1 MVEQLPWNLKTT
13 QLKMKKLVHIT
24 LVLLCFSAFGQD
36 WRDSLTVA
44 RDAYKK
50 AEYSKALKYYESA
63 QKKAPENVDL
73 SDEMAQSAYKA
84 REFEKAEKIYQ
95 QSGNSKKSTIQKADN
110 YHNLGNSRMKSKNYQ
125 GAIDA
130 YKESLRLNPND
141 DNTRYN
147 LSEAIRQL
155 KNEQKKQEN
164 KQNQNKQDQN
174 KQNQDKQN
182 QDKQNE
188 QNKSPQ
194 SPPKQNNQQGQPKE
208 GEGDPQENSK
218 GQLPNKTVDRMLDKL
233 MKDEAETKRKIN
245 GTNGKNQ
252 TAKSGKDW

>member
-1 MVEQLPWNLKTT
+1 MNKVI
-13 QLKMKKLVHIT
+13 HIAFI
-24 LVLLCFSAFGQD
+24 LLCFSAFGQD

-44 RDAYKK
+44 REAYKK
-50 AEYSKALKYYESA
+50 ADYAKALKYYESA
-63 QKKAPENVDL
+63 QKKAPDNIDL

-95 QSGNSKKSTIQKADN
+95 QNSSAKKSNVQKAES

-141 DNTRYN
+141 NDTRYN

-155 KNEQKKQEN
+155 KNEQKKQ
-164 KQNQNKQDQN
+164 QNQNQDQN
-174 KQNQDKQN
+174 KQNQDKQDQN
-182 QDKQNE
+182 KKNE
-188 QNKSPQ
+188 QNKQPQ
-194 SPPKQNNQQGQPKE
+194 GQPKQNNQQGQPN
-208 GEGDPQENSK
+208 EGDEEPKDNGK

-245 GTNGKNQ
+245 GTNGQNQ
-252 TAKSGKDW
+252 TPKSGKDW

>member
-1 MVEQLPWNLKTT
+1 MN
-13 QLKMKKLVHIT
+13 KLVHI
-24 LVLLCFSAFGQD
+24 VFLLAFFSAFGQD
-36 WRDSLTVA
+36 WRDSLNVA

-50 AEYSKALKYYESA
+50 EDYSKALKYYESA

-95 QSGNSKKSTIQKADN
+95 QSSGSQKSNTHKADN
-110 YHNLGNSRMKSKNYQ
+110 YHNLGNSRMKKKDFQ

-155 KNEQKKQEN
+155 KNEQKQQ
-164 KQNQNKQDQN
+164 QNQNNQDKQN
-174 KQNQDKQN
+174 KKNDDKQN

-188 QNKSPQ
+188 QNKP
-194 SPPKQNNQQGQPKE
+194 QQGQPKE
-208 GEGDPQENSK
+208 NQQGKPNNEKGDSKENGK

-252 TAKSGKDW
+252 TPRSGKDW

>member
-1 MVEQLPWNLKTT
+1 MVTVESLNDAFKQMNKFI
-13 QLKMKKLVHIT
+13 HIVF
-24 LVLLCFSAFGQD
+24 VLLCFSAFGQD

-50 AEYSKALKYYESA
+50 ADYSKALKYYESA

-95 QSGNSKKSTIQKADN
+95 QSGNSKSSNLKKADN
-110 YHNLGNSRMKSKNYQ
+110 FHNLGNARMKSKNYQ

-141 DNTRYN
+141 NNTRYN

-155 KNEQKKQEN
+155 KNEEKKQENKQDQNNQDQN

-174 KQNQDKQN
+174 KKDEEKKQQQNQQN
-182 QDKQNE
+182 QQN
-188 QNKSPQ
+188 QNQ
-194 SPPKQNNQQGQPKE
+194 SGKPKE
-208 GEGDPQENSK
+208 GEGEPKENSK

-233 MKDEAETKRKIN
+233 MKDEAETKRKMN

-252 TAKSGKDW
+252 TPKSGKDW

>member
-1 MVEQLPWNLKTT
+1 MVTVESLNDAFS
-13 QLKMKKLVHIT
+13 KMNKLVHIAF
-24 LVLLCFSAFGQD
+24 LMLCFSAFGQD

-50 AEYSKALKYYESA
+50 ADYSKALKYYESA

-95 QSGNSKKSTIQKADN
+95 QSGTSKKSAINKADN

-155 KNEQKKQEN
+155 KNEQKKQQKN
-164 KQNQNKQDQN
+164 QDQNKQDQN

-182 QDKQNE
+182 D
-188 QNKSPQ
+188 QNKSQ
-194 SPPKQNNQQGQPKE
+194 NNPPKQNNQQGKPKE
-208 GEGDPQENSK
+208 GDGDSKENGK

>member
-1 MVEQLPWNLKTT
+1 MNKII
-13 QLKMKKLVHIT
+13 HIVF
-24 LVLLCFSAFGQD
+24 LLLCFSAFGQD
-36 WRDSLTVA
+36 WRDSLSIA
-44 RDAYKK
+44 REAYKK
-50 AEYSKALKYYESA
+50 ADYSKALKYYESA
-63 QKKAPENVDL
+63 QKKAPDNIDL

-95 QSGNSKKSTIQKADN
+95 QNSSSKKSNTQKADS
-110 YHNLGNSRMKSKNYQ
+110 YHNLGNSRMKKKDYQ

-155 KNEQKKQEN
+155 KNEQKKD
-164 KQNQNKQDQN
+164 QNQNNQD

-182 QDKQNE
+182 QDKQNKDKQNE
-188 QNKSPQ
+188 QNKP
-194 SPPKQNNQQGQPKE
+194 QQGQNKPNQPSKPNE
-208 GEGDPQENSK
+208 EKDDTAENGK

-245 GTNGKNQ
+245 GTNGNNQ
-252 TAKSGKDW
+252 TARSGKDW

>member
-1 MVEQLPWNLKTT
+1 MVTVEFLNDVSR
-13 QLKMKKLVHIT
+13 KMNKLLHIAFIM
-24 LVLLCFSAFGQD
+24 LCFSSLGQD
-36 WRDSLTVA
+36 WRDSLTIA

-50 AEYSKALKYYESA
+50 ADYSKALKYYESA
-63 QKKAPENVDL
+63 QKKAPDNIDL

-95 QSGNSKKSTIQKADN
+95 QSGNSKKSTINKADN

-164 KQNQNKQDQN
+164 KNNQDQNKQDQN
-174 KQNQDKQN
+174 KQNQDKQDQN
-182 QDKQNE
+182 KQND
-188 QNKSPQ
+188 QNKSQQ
-194 SPPKQNNQQGQPKE
+194 SPPKQNNQQGKPKE
-208 GEGDPQENSK
+208 GDGDSKENGK

>member
-1 MVEQLPWNLKTT
+1 MN
-13 QLKMKKLVHIT
+13 KLIHIAF
-24 LVLLCFSAFGQD
+24 VLLCFSAFGQD

-44 RDAYKK
+44 REAYKK
-50 AEYSKALKYYESA
+50 ADYSKALKYYESA
-63 QKKAPENVDL
+63 QKKAPDNIDL

-95 QSGNSKKSTIQKADN
+95 QSGNSKKSAINKADN

-130 YKESLRLNPND
+130 YKESLHLNPYDN
-141 DNTRYN
+141 NTRYN

-155 KNEQKKQEN
+155 KNEQKKQ
-164 KQNQNKQDQN
+164 QNQE
-174 KQNQDKQN
+174 QNQDKQN
-182 QDKQNE
+182 KDKKNE
-188 QNKSPQ
+188 ENKPQ
-194 SPPKQNNQQGQPKE
+194 QGQPKQNKQQGKPKE
-208 GEGDPQENSK
+208 GEGDSKENGK

-245 GTNGKNQ
+245 ATNGKNQ
-252 TAKSGKDW
+252 TPKSGKDW

>member
-1 MVEQLPWNLKTT
+1 MNRFI
-13 QLKMKKLVHIT
+13 HI
-24 LVLLCFSAFGQD
+24 VFLLSCFSAFGQD
-36 WRDSLTVA
+36 WRDSLSVA
-44 RDAYKK
+44 REAYKK
-50 AEYSKALKYYESA
+50 ADYSKALKYYQSA

-95 QSGNSKKSTIQKADN
+95 QSSGSKKSNTHKADN
-110 YHNLGNSRMKSKNYQ
+110 YHNLGNSRMKKKDYQ

-155 KNEQKKQEN
+155 KNEQKKQQN
-164 KQNQNKQDQN
+164 QNNQDKQNQDK
-174 KQNQDKQN
+174 NQDKQN

-188 QNKSPQ
+188 KDKS
-194 SPPKQNNQQGQPKE
+194 QQGQQKQPGKPNE
-208 GEGDPQENSK
+208 EKGDDSSENGK

-233 MKDEAETKRKIN
+233 MKDEAETKRKVN

-252 TAKSGKDW
+252 TARSGKDW

>member
-13 QLKMKKLVHIT
+13 LKKMNKLIHIAF
-24 LVLLCFSAFGQD
+24 VLLCFSAFGQD

-44 RDAYKK
+44 REAYKK
-50 AEYSKALKYYESA
+50 ADYSKALKYYESA
-63 QKKAPENVDL
+63 QKKAPDNIDL

-84 REFEKAEKIYQ
+84 REFEKAEKIYK
-95 QSGNSKKSTIQKADN
+95 QSGNSKKSAINKADN

-141 DNTRYN
+141 NNTRYN

-155 KNEQKKQEN
+155 KNEQKKQ
-164 KQNQNKQDQN
+164 QNQEQN

-182 QDKQNE
+182 QDKKNE
-188 QNKSPQ
+188 ENKSQ
-194 SPPKQNNQQGQPKE
+194 QDQPKQNNQQGKPKE
-208 GEGDPQENSK
+208 GEGDSKENGK

-252 TAKSGKDW
+252 TPKSGKDW

>member
-13 QLKMKKLVHIT
+13 LKKMNKLIHIAF
-24 LVLLCFSAFGQD
+24 VLLCFSAFGQD

-44 RDAYKK
+44 REAYKK
-50 AEYSKALKYYESA
+50 ADYSKALKYYESA
-63 QKKAPENVDL
+63 QKKAPDNIDL

-95 QSGNSKKSTIQKADN
+95 QSGNSKKSAINKADN

-130 YKESLRLNPND
+130 YKESLHLNPYDN
-141 DNTRYN
+141 NTRYN

-155 KNEQKKQEN
+155 KNEQKKQ
-164 KQNQNKQDQN
+164 QNQE
-174 KQNQDKQN
+174 QNQDKQN
-182 QDKQNE
+182 KDKKNE
-188 QNKSPQ
+188 ENKP
-194 SPPKQNNQQGQPKE
+194 QQGQPKQNKQQGKPKE
-208 GEGDPQENSK
+208 SEGDSKENGK

-245 GTNGKNQ
+245 ATNGKNQ
-252 TAKSGKDW
+252 TPKSGKDW

>member
-1 MVEQLPWNLKTT
+1 MN
-13 QLKMKKLVHIT
+13 KLIHI
-24 LVLLCFSAFGQD
+24 VFLLICFNSLGQE
-36 WRDSLTVA
+36 WRDSLTMA

-50 AEYSKALKYYESA
+50 ADYSKALKYYESA
-63 QKKAPENVDL
+63 QRKAPENIDL

-84 REFEKAEKIYQ
+84 REFERAEKIYQ
-95 QSGNSKKSTIQKADN
+95 QNGNSKKSNLAKADS

-155 KNEQKKQEN
+155 KNEQQKQN
-164 KQNQNKQDQN
+164 KQNNQDNQNKQNNQNKQDQQEKN
-174 KQNQDKQN
+174 NQNN
-182 QDKQNE
+182 

-194 SPPKQNNQQGQPKE
+194 NNQNNPPNKPGQGDEERKE
-208 GEGDPQENSK
+208 NGQ

-252 TAKSGKDW
+252 TSKSGKDW